1 MNAIA
6 AGQQRL
12 DFMTLMVTELR
23 NQNPLEPLDNQQMA
37 SQLAQ
42 FTQLELTEKM
52 NGNLDTMNQSMTK
65 MNTSFEGA
73 MLMAQLDY
81 AKSMLGQQV
90 EFSYNVNGV
99 NRTMDGK
106 VNRVFVKEGD
116 LMLEV
121 DSKMTYPNG
130 TQGNET
136 FYVPLDAVEGIRL

>member
-1 MNAIA
+1 MNAVA

-81 AKSMLGQQV
+81 AKSLLGQQV
-90 EFSYNVNGV
+90 EFSYNYNGV
-99 NRTMDGK
+99 NQMLDGK
-106 VNRVFVKEGD
+106 VNRVFVKEGN

-121 DSKMTYPNG
+121 NSKMAYPNG

>member
-1 MNAIA
+1 MDIKA

-12 DFMTLMVTELR
+12 DFMTLMITELR

-52 NGNLDTMNQSMTK
+52 NGNLDTMNKSMTK

-81 AKSMLGQQV
+81 AKSLLGQQV
-90 EFSYNVNGV
+90 EFKYNYNGT
-99 NRTMDGK
+99 NQMLDGK
-106 VNRVFVKEGD
+106 VNRVFVKEGQ

-121 DSKMTYPNG
+121 DSKISYPNG
-130 TQGNET
+130 TQGSET